1 MKRPGKIMDIS
12 MEISEQM
19 MVYKNREENRPRI
32 QVTRDFDESTSYETT
47 ATLGMHTG
55 THLDMP
61 LHMIPEGKTLDDL
74 KLEQVITPCQ
84 VVDLT
89 AAEGGI
95 TQQDLQKKEIRTGQ
109 FVLLKTRN
117 SLQETFDF
125 EFVYLE
131 RSGAS
136 YLKELGVTGVGIDAL
151 GIERDQP
158 DRMTHKTLLGNGI
171 LILEGLRLGAVPEG
185 EYLLLAAPL
194 KIKGA
199 EASPV
204 RALLLEK
211 EDHQPE

>member
-1 MKRPGKIMDIS
+1 MKWPGKVIDIS
-12 MEISEQM
+12 MEISENM
-19 MVYKNREENRPRI
+19 MVYKNREENKPRI
-32 QVTRDFDESTSYETT
+32 QVTRDFTTGEAYETT
-47 ATLGMHTG
+47 VTLGMHTG

-61 LHMIPEGKTLDDL
+61 LHMLPDGETLDDL
-74 KLEQVITPCQ
+74 RLEQVITPCQ

-89 AAEGGI
+89 EAAGGI
-95 TQQDLQKKEIRTGQ
+95 TQQDLEKRVISSGK
-109 FVLLKTRN
+109 FLLLKTRN
-117 SLQETFDF
+117 SFQETFDF

-136 YLKELGVTGVGIDAL
+136 YLKEMGVTGVGIDSL

-171 LILEGLRLGAVPEG
+171 LILEGLRLAAVPPG
-185 EYLLLAAPL
+185 DYLLVAVPL

-204 RALLLEK
+204 RAFLLES
-211 EDHQPE
+211 

>member
-1 MKRPGKIMDIS
+1 MKWPGTIIDIS
-12 MEISEQM
+12 MEISENM
-19 MVYKNREENRPRI
+19 MVYKNREENKPRI
-32 QVTRDFDESTSYETT
+32 QVTRDFTASEAYETT
-47 ATLGMHTG
+47 VTLGMHTG

-61 LHMIPEGKTLDDL
+61 LHMIPGGETLNDL
-74 KLEQVITPCQ
+74 RLEQVVTPCQ

-89 AAEGGI
+89 EAAGGI
-95 TQQDLQKKEIRTGQ
+95 TQQDLEKKEISSGK

-117 SLQETFDF
+117 SFHETFDF

-131 RSGAS
+131 RSGAA
-136 YLKELGVTGVGIDAL
+136 YLKELGVTGVGIDSL

-171 LILEGLRLGAVPEG
+171 LILEGLRLAAVPPG
-185 EYLLLAAPL
+185 DYLLVAVPL

-204 RALLLEK
+204 RALLLE
-211 EDHQPE
+211 P